1 MPKKVIFRARKSVFQ
16 HFQIFFSYFLFFQI
30 FLLNYKYGKN
40 WFKHKKTQTLCAL
53 ALSRGRYSIFWGIA
67 LKNRKNFKSWDF
79 LHSGTYFG
87 PLQSLF
93 IISTKFLYQQCHKF
107 TKVPTGVK
115 FGVFLG
121 IWKIGCT
128 TSVLRFKKFSY
139 MPVLM
144 SQGGVFH
151 RGVKPPNSEKVYH
164 KCFVAG

>member
-1 MPKKVIFRARKSVFQ
+1 MPKKIIFRARKSVFQ

-53 ALSRGRYSIFWGIA
+53 ALSRGQYSIFGGIA
-67 LKNRKNFKSWDF
+67 LKNRKNLKSWDF
-79 LHSGTYFG
+79 LSPGTCFG
-87 PLQSLF
+87 PLQSLL
-93 IISTKFLYQQCHKF
+93 IISAKFLYKECDKLA
-107 TKVPTGVK
+107 KVPTRVK
-115 FGVFLG
+115 LWVFLG

-128 TSVLRFKKFSY
+128 ASVLRFKKFSY
-139 MPVLM
+139 MPILM